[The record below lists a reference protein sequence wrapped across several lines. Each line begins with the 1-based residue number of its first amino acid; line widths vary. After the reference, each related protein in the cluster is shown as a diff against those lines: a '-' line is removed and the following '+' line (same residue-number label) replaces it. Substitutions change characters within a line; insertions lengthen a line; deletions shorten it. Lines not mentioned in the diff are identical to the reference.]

1 MPRAKS
7 VSPTLAYFL
16 VGSVI
21 ATSLPIGTTLNG
33 TYSGVYST
41 SFEQDF
47 FLGIPYLQ
55 APVDDRRFHPADSL
69 TSSWNG
75 TRNATAYAPSCV
87 GYGPSDHPDDM
98 SEDCLYLNIV
108 RPHQNTTA
116 PSDLLPVVIYFHGGG
131 FSGGSARD
139 GRYNLS
145 SFVARS
151 VKQDQPVIAVSFNY
165 RLSAWGFLYSNQIRD
180 TGATNVGL
188 RDQRYAL
195 QWVQENIAG
204 FGGDPQQVTVW
215 GQGAGASSV
224 GFQLTAYAGRDD
236 GLLRGAIL
244 QSGNPVPARGLNG
257 TQYFQPLYDALT
269 QQDTCWVSPDRM
281 ACLRTVPFAEMNAA
295 INATSPHGWFPVID
309 GDIVSEQPSRSLY
322 TRKFVPVPIILGAAT
337 DEGTAQMPAEVEIV
351 TDEDFVDLVA
361 NPQSYG
367 VAPGIALPQV
377 LVDQI
382 TAAYANVSSV
392 PAVKARLY
400 QGDATVIANRR
411 QACATWSRNNVTT
424 YCYRWNVALDGAQR
438 NAQHGDDLPFV
449 FDNTRGTGYE
459 HNPLNTQSFVELAA
473 EVSGSWVSF
482 VATLN
487 PNAWKTAT
495 NSSVIATSITSQ
507 GGIPIWP
514 QYGAP
519 HQHAFVFQAN
529 GTSYVEEDT
538 WRATP
543 IRLINGPP
551 SGIAV
556 AYQR

>member
-1 MPRAKS
+1 
-7 VSPTLAYFL
+7 PT
-16 VGSVI
+16 
-21 ATSLPIGTTLNG
+21 GTTLNG
-33 TYSGVYST
+33 TYTGVYST
-41 SFEQDF
+41 SFEQDV

-87 GYGPSDHPDDM
+87 GYASSDPPEQM

-108 RPHQNTTA
+108 RPHKNTSTA
-116 PSDLLPVVIYFHGGG
+116 TVTDLLPVVIYFHGGG

-151 VKQDQPVIAVSFNY
+151 VQQDQPVIAVSFNY

-204 FGGDPQQVTVW
+204 LGGDPQRVTVW

-322 TRKFVPVPIILGAAT
+322 TRKFVPVPIILGAVT
-337 DEGTAQMPAEVEIV
+337 DEGTAQMPAGVEIE
-351 TDEDFVDLVA
+351 TDEDFADLVA

-382 TAAYANVSSV
+382 TTAYANVSSV

-424 YCYRWNVALDGAQR
+424 YCYRWNVALGDGQR
-438 NAQHGDDLPFV
+438 TAQHGDELPFV
-449 FDNTRGTGYE
+449 FDNKRGTGYAKI
-459 HNPLNTQSFVELAA
+459 PLDNESLVELAV

-482 VATLN
+482 VATLD
-487 PNAWKTAT
+487 PNAWKTAS
-495 NSSVIATSITSQ
+495 NSSMTVPATTTK
-507 GGIPIWP
+507 GGMGIPTWP

-519 HQHAFVFQAN
+519 HQYALVFQAN

-543 IRLINGPP
+543 IRLIN
-551 SGIAV
+551 
-556 AYQR
+556 

>member
-1 MPRAKS
+1 MLRLIS
-7 VSPTLAYFL
+7 VAYLL
-16 VGSVI
+16 VGSPI
-21 ATSLPIGTTLNG
+21 ATSPPMGTTLNG
-33 TYSGVYST
+33 THSGVYST

-69 TSSWNG
+69 TGSWDG
-75 TRNATAYAPSCV
+75 TRNATAYAPSC
-87 GYGPSDHPDDM
+87 
-98 SEDCLYLNIV
+98 YLNIV
-108 RPHQNTTA
+108 RPHQNTSETD
-116 PSDLLPVVIYFHGGG
+116 PLPVVIYFHGGG
-131 FSGGSARD
+131 FSGGSAHD

-151 VKQDQPVIAVSFNY
+151 VQQNQPVIAVSFNY

-204 FGGDPQQVTVW
+204 FGGDPRRVTVW

-236 GLLRGAIL
+236 GLLRAAIM
-244 QSGNPVPARGLNG
+244 QSGNPVPSRGLNG

-269 QQDTCWVSPDRM
+269 QQDTCWVSPDSM

-309 GDIVSEQPSRSLY
+309 GDIVPEQPSRSLY
-322 TRKFVPVPIILGAAT
+322 TRKFVPVPITLGAAT
-337 DEGTAQMPAEVEIV
+337 DEGTAQMPAGSY
-351 TDEDFVDLVA
+351 
-361 NPQSYG
+361 PQSYG
-367 VAPGIALPQV
+367 VAPGLALPQV

-382 TAAYANVSSV
+382 TTAYANVSSV

-400 QGDATVIANRR
+400 QGDSTVIAHRR
-411 QACATWSRNNVTT
+411 QACATWSRNDVTT
-424 YCYRWNVALDGAQR
+424 YCYRWNIALDDGQR
-438 NAQHGDDLPFV
+438 TARHGDDLPFI

-459 HNPLNTQSFVELAA
+459 KIPLDNESLVELAA

-487 PNAWKTAT
+487 PNAWRTAS
-495 NSSVIATSITSQ
+495 NSSITAPATTTKGRIST
-507 GGIPIWP
+507 WP

-519 HQHAFVFQAN
+519 HQYALVFQAN

-551 SGIAV
+551 SGIGV